1 MGLAPFISRS
11 SCSLDVLICFIFV
24 AFAFVKY
31 FFYNIKKGKK
41 DVGVV
46 LLSRAL
52 FQDLF
57 HTRTFFCGGV
67 NSTIWTRIYFK
78 EQQGPGVA
86 AHART
91 PLQFI
96 LFIPPPK
103 KKDHRW

>member
-46 LLSRAL
+46 LLPGPIPRS
-52 FQDLF
+52 FP
-57 HTRTFFCGGV
+57 HTYFFLWR
-67 NSTIWTRIYFK
+67 S
-78 EQQGPGVA
+78 
-86 AHART
+86 
-91 PLQFI
+91 
-96 LFIPPPK
+96 
-103 KKDHRW
+103 